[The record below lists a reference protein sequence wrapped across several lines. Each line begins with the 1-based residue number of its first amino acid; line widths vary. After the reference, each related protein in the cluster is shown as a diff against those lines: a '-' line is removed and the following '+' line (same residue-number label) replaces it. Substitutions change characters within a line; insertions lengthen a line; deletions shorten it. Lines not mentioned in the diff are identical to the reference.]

1 MEPVRVALDVMG
13 GDYAPV
19 EPVKGAID
27 ALKKEKR
34 LYVLLVGDEAQIKKV
49 LDETEGAALVKDRYE
64 IIPSSEVIE
73 TAEHPVQAITHKKNS
88 SMVLAMKAVKEK
100 RADAFVS
107 AGNSG
112 AVLVGGQ
119 TVIGRIRGVK
129 RAPFAPLIPTE
140 KGPKLLLDS
149 GASVDAKPEYLVQY
163 AKMGSIYMEGVLGI
177 KNPRVGLVNIGAEEE
192 KGNQLV
198 QETFPLL
205 KECKDINFI
214 GSVEARDIPS
224 GYADVIVCDAFVGNV
239 ILKFFEGV
247 GKTFL
252 SLMKEAF
259 LSNLRSKI
267 GAFLVMPAL
276 KSKLSDYDVKKYG
289 GAPMLGL
296 KGLVVKTHGSAK
308 AVEFSNTL
316 LQCLT
321 FHDQKIGEH
330 IEEALQNK

>member
-13 GDYAPV
+13 GDNAPV
-19 EPVKGAID
+19 EPVRGAVD
-27 ALKKEKR
+27 ALKKEDR
-34 LYVLLVGDEAQIKKV
+34 LHVLLVGDEAEIRKILK
-49 LDETEGAALVKDRYE
+49 ETDGAKEVEDRYE
-64 IIPSSEVIE
+64 ILPSTEVIE

-88 SMVLAMKAVKEK
+88 SMVLAMKAVKEGK
-100 RADAFVS
+100 VDAFVS

-119 TVIGRIRGVK
+119 TLIGRIRGVK

-163 AKMGSIYMEGVLGI
+163 ARMGSIYMKGVLGM
-177 KNPRVGLVNIGAEEE
+177 KNPRVAIVNIGAEEE

-198 QETFPLL
+198 KETFPLL

-214 GSVEARDIPS
+214 GSIEAREIPS
-224 GYADVIVCDAFVGNV
+224 GYADVIVCDAFVGNI
-239 ILKFFEGV
+239 ILKLFEGV
-247 GKTFL
+247 GKTFMK
-252 SLMKEAF
+252 LMKEAF
-259 LSNLRSKI
+259 LSNFRSKI
-267 GAFLVMPAL
+267 GALLVMPAL
-276 KSKLSDYDVKKYG
+276 KTKLKTFDVKQYG

-308 AVEFSNTL
+308 ANEFSNTL
-316 LQCLT
+316 RQCLT
-321 FHDQKIGEH
+321 FHDQKIGET
-330 IEEALQNK
+330 IEEALKAK

>member
-13 GDYAPV
+13 GDNAPV

-27 ALKKEKR
+27 ALKKEDR
-34 LYVLLVGDEAQIKKV
+34 LHVILVGDETEIQKILK
-49 LDETEGAALVKDRYE
+49 ETDGAEEVKDRYE
-64 IIPSSEVIE
+64 ILPSTEVIE

-88 SMVLAMKAVKEK
+88 SMVLAMKAVKEGK
-100 RADAFVS
+100 ADAFVS

-119 TVIGRIRGVK
+119 TLIGRIRGVK

-163 AKMGSIYMEGVLGI
+163 ARMGSIYMKGVLGM
-177 KNPRVGLVNIGAEEE
+177 KNPRVAIVNIGAEEE

-198 QETFPLL
+198 KETFPLL
-205 KECKDINFI
+205 KECTDINFI
-214 GSVEARDIPS
+214 GSIEAREIPS
-224 GYADVIVCDAFVGNV
+224 GYADVIVCDAFVGNI
-239 ILKFFEGV
+239 ILKLFEGV
-247 GKTFL
+247 GKTFMK
-252 SLMKEAF
+252 LMKEAF
-259 LSNLRSKI
+259 LSNFRSKI
-267 GAFLVMPAL
+267 GALLVMPAL
-276 KSKLSDYDVKKYG
+276 KSKLKTFDVKQYG

-308 AVEFSNTL
+308 ANEFSNTL
-316 LQCLT
+316 RQCLT
-321 FHDQKIGEH
+321 FHDQKIGET
-330 IEEALQNK
+330 IEEALKAR

>member
-13 GDYAPV
+13 GDNAPV

-27 ALKKEKR
+27 ALKKEDR
-34 LYVLLVGDEAQIKKV
+34 LHVILVGDETEIQKILK
-49 LDETEGAALVKDRYE
+49 ETDGAEEVKDRYE
-64 IIPSSEVIE
+64 ILPSTEVIE

-88 SMVLAMKAVKEK
+88 SMVLAMKAVKEGK
-100 RADAFVS
+100 ADAFVS

-119 TVIGRIRGVK
+119 TLIGRIRGVK

-163 AKMGSIYMEGVLGI
+163 ARMGSIYMKGVLGM
-177 KNPRVGLVNIGAEEE
+177 KNPRVAIVNIGAEEE

-198 QETFPLL
+198 KETFPLL
-205 KECKDINFI
+205 KECTDINFI
-214 GSVEARDIPS
+214 GSIEAREIPS
-224 GYADVIVCDAFVGNV
+224 GYADVIVCDAFVGNI
-239 ILKFFEGV
+239 ILKLFEGV
-247 GKTFL
+247 GKTFMK
-252 SLMKEAF
+252 LMKEAF
-259 LSNLRSKI
+259 LSNFRSKI
-267 GAFLVMPAL
+267 GALLVMPAL
-276 KSKLSDYDVKKYG
+276 KSKLKTFDVKQYG

-308 AVEFSNTL
+308 ANEFSNTL
-316 LQCLT
+316 RQCLT
-321 FHDQKIGEH
+321 FHDQKIGEM
-330 IEEALQNK
+330 IEEALKAR